1 MTAGKRIRSGGR
13 LRSAHIGQLAS
24 SVNSTS
30 ACFGAVRRS
39 PRNDEYLV
47 VRSSSWFGVD
57 MVRHRRARASHHH
70 RSEAPGSFWLYGTHP
85 ARAALRNPR
94 RSILRGV
101 ITEAAWRELGRD
113 WREGLEPQ
121 IVPAEKV
128 GQMLP
133 PGAVHQGVAI

>member
-1 MTAGKRIRSGGR
+1 
-13 LRSAHIGQLAS
+13 
-24 SVNSTS
+24 
-30 ACFGAVRRS
+30 
-39 PRNDEYLV
+39 
-47 VRSSSWFGVD
+47 
-57 MVRHRRARASHHH
+57 
-70 RSEAPGSFWLYGTHP
+70 HP

-133 PGAVHQGVAI
+133 PGAVHQGVAILCEPLSPLDLAQLIEAITPHQRRIAVLDQVTDPHHEGSILRSASAVVLASGVVTY